1 VDLDLWLRLALR
13 VMLLWLP
20 SPPAASPA
28 ASEKEKRDM
37 TTSITKSGRNIL
49 VGTSMIFA
57 IGVMAA
63 FPGTAAASLVV
74 SGSPGAG
81 WQAFPG
87 GLNSYATATRPF
99 WDQPSKDGGTRNI
112 GNYLNGTY
120 SGSQPS
126 ASASSP
132 GITPSWWGHTS
143 TTDYAATMDTSLGF
157 TLTGGSV
164 SSTLLLEVAGR
175 ANQNEIGWFN
185 RADAVGSETLNVIFA
200 GPATAVSSTVFA
212 PSASF
217 GLYLKSG
224 GNVFFSESLR
234 NRGGTALDRATQHFA
249 VFASSLVSGS
259 ETYHIGTEDLLRS
272 ETGIENVG
280 DYNDVVFSLAAI
292 PTPGTSALALVG
304 LALTASRRRR

>member
-1 VDLDLWLRLALR
+1 MKNRNTTLSLRALTVDASVTTALLA
-13 VMLLWLP
+13 
-20 SPPAASPA
+20 
-28 ASEKEKRDM
+28 M
-37 TTSITKSGRNIL
+37 TALS
-49 VGTSMIFA
+49 
-57 IGVMAA
+57 
-63 FPGTAAASLVV
+63 GTAAAGLLV

-87 GLNSYATATRPF
+87 GVNSYSTATRPY

-126 ASASSP
+126 ASAGSP
-132 GITPSWWGHTS
+132 LITPPWWGHTS
-143 TTDYAATMDTSLGF
+143 TTDYAATMDASLGF
-157 TLTGGSV
+157 TVTGPGHVGS
-164 SSTLLLEVAGR
+164 SLLMEVAGR

-185 RADAVGSETLNVIFA
+185 RNDAIGAETLHVVFA
-200 GPATAVSSTVFA
+200 GPTSPVSSMVFT

-224 GNVFFSESLR
+224 NNVFFSESHR

-249 VFASSLVSGS
+249 VFASSLVSSS
-259 ETYHIGTEDLLRS
+259 ETYHIGAEDLLRS

-280 DYNDVVFSLAAI
+280 DYNDVVFSLTAI
-292 PTPGTSALALVG
+292 PTPGTSALALIG
-304 LALTASRRRR
+304 LTLTASRRRR

>member
-1 VDLDLWLRLALR
+1 MKTSTRTQSLRALT
-13 VMLLWLP
+13 VGAHAKAATVATTALLVLTGL
-20 SPPAASPA
+20 S
-28 ASEKEKRDM
+28 
-37 TTSITKSGRNIL
+37 
-49 VGTSMIFA
+49 
-57 IGVMAA
+57 
-63 FPGTAAASLVV
+63 GTATAGLLV

-87 GLNSYATATRPF
+87 GVNSYSNATRPY
-99 WDQPSKDGGTRNI
+99 WDQPSRDGGTRNI

-126 ASASSP
+126 ASAGSP
-132 GITPSWWGHTS
+132 LITPPWWGHTS

-157 TLTGGSV
+157 TVTGPGQVGS
-164 SSTLLLEVAGR
+164 SLLMEVAGR

-185 RADAVGSETLNVIFA
+185 RNDAVGAETLHVIFA
-200 GPATAVSSTVFA
+200 GPTSPVTSMIFT

-224 GNVFFSESLR
+224 NNVFFSESHR

-259 ETYHIGTEDLLRS
+259 ETYHIGAEDLLRS

-280 DYNDVVFSLAAI
+280 DYNDVVFSLTAI
-292 PTPGTSALALVG
+292 PTPGTSALALIG
-304 LALTASRRRR
+304 LALTASRRR